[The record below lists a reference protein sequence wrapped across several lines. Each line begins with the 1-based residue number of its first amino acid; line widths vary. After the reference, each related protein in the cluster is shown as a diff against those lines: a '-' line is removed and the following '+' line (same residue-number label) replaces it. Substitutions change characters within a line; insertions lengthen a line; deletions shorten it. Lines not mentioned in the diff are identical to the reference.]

1 MFKFVKQIFIS
12 EMMLF
17 SSVPSVNS
25 LECVSMNNQE
35 CKVRLD
41 IVNINSNDSIF
52 YPFSV
57 NINKYGGNCNNI
69 SDP

>member
-12 EMMLF
+12 EMMFF

-52 YPFSV
+52 YSFSV
-57 NINKYGGNCNNI
+57 NTNKYGSNCNNI